1 LLGLEHWPPADIA
14 GGGSSDGSVV
24 GASSAS
30 GKLHFAPLQFPCSGE
45 GVHEGGGGAGGR
57 GASGKTQKGNAS
69 ASAARE
75 GGEGGGGGR
84 VLMGNHK
91 QGVLLQVLLVK
102 EERGRVEG
110 MEEGEETEEER
121 EFPKMII
128 CAF

>member
-1 LLGLEHWPPADIA
+1 VLLENRILLRFNFPAAGRVSVKEEGGQGGGGLAEKHRKGMPLHLLLVKEEKGA
-14 GGGSSDGSVV
+14 GGGG
-24 GASSAS
+24 
-30 GKLHFAPLQFPCSGE
+30 
-45 GVHEGGGGAGGR
+45 
-57 GASGKTQKGNAS
+57 
-69 ASAARE
+69 
-75 GGEGGGGGR
+75 

>member
-1 LLGLEHWPPADIA
+1 
-14 GGGSSDGSVV
+14 
-24 GASSAS
+24 
-30 GKLHFAPLQFPCSGE
+30 
-45 GVHEGGGGAGGR
+45 
-57 GASGKTQKGNAS
+57 
-69 ASAARE
+69 
-75 GGEGGGGGR
+75 
-84 VLMGNHK
+84 MGNHK